1 VLTPLLLF
9 GTFLSVFFSSH
20 NLAEVENV
28 CHRVA
33 IIRDGRIIACETLDA
48 LKRKRLRRIKITLRV
63 PGGFDAAL
71 VRPKE
76 P

>member
-1 VLTPLLLF
+1 
-9 GTFLSVFFSSH
+9 
-20 NLAEVENV
+20 VENV